1 MFKSV
6 ITLVSSYLGQYTV
19 ILLAMSAVYTLTFVY
34 YIFAMMR
41 ASRTVNNLL
50 VESILGSTLR

>member
-1 MFKSV
+1 MSKTV
-6 ITLVSSYLGQYTV
+6 LTLEFSYLGQYTA
-19 ILLAMSAVYTLTFVY
+19 ILCAMTTVYTLTFVY
-34 YIFAMMR
+34 YIFGMMR